1 MTHEVRWMLP
11 GSDNIQ
17 IREFPSQLDAE
28 MYMNS
33 MIDTAE
39 RDGFEFSTDPEIFE
53 IVQEPR
59 TRDLTGL
66 AGDCS

>member
-11 GSDNIQ
+11 GSDIIH
-17 IREFPSQLDAE
+17 IREFSSQKQADNYMASMLDA
-28 MYMNS
+28 
-33 MIDTAE
+33 AE
-39 RDGFEFSTDPEIFE
+39 RDGFEFSTDPEIFK

-59 TRDLTGL
+59 TRDLTGM